1 MDTTKREELEKAY
14 RKERDSR
21 VVLRMV
27 AVHMRC
33 DSQLADSPQLGG
45 RMAPTGSN
53 ITTIVLDYA
62 RIR

>member
-1 MDTTKREELEKAY
+1 MLYAGLDVHKM
-14 RKERDSR
+14 SIQ
-21 VVLRMV
+21 V
-27 AVHMRC
+27 AVLDAKGTILLRC

-53 ITTIVLDYA
+53 IATIVLDYA